1 MSDFRKAFWDKCYA
15 AGKKSGAK
23 FPELVAAQ
31 CCLES
36 GFGQHISGRHNYLGI
51 KGPGTTKSTKE
62 FYNGQWVEIKAGFMN
77 FPSLEACIDYLVTR
91 WYKDWKGYK
100 GMNSAASREAGAR
113 MLKEQNYATD
123 PSYPAKL
130 INLMNRYAPLSK

>member
-1 MSDFRKAFWDKCYA
+1 
-15 AGKKSGAK
+15 
-23 FPELVAAQ
+23 
-31 CCLES
+31 
-36 GFGQHISGRHNYLGI
+36 
-51 KGPGTTKSTKE
+51 
-62 FYNGQWVEIKAGFMN
+62 MN

-113 MLKEQNYATD
+113 MLQVQGYATD